1 MKLESISVHDM
12 ISCLVYSDANVI
24 FLMFLASM
32 FIYIITKLVTLIGKW
47 TNEKKV
53 KNKEHKI

>member
-1 MKLESISVHDM
+1 MKLESMSMHDM
-12 ISCLVYSDANVI
+12 ISCLVYSDANEI

-32 FIYIITKLVTLIGKW
+32 LIYIITKLVTLIGKW
-47 TNEKKV
+47 TNKKKV